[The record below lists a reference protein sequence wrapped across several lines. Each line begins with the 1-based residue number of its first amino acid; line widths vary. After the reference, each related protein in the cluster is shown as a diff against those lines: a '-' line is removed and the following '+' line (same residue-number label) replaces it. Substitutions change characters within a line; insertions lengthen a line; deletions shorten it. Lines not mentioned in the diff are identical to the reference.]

1 MLLLSLQ
8 AREFFPCLLVVWI
21 KFKCTSV
28 RLAGSV
34 FVSESFSCKT
44 EVEVGESEGIVN
56 RNGLLEGLSRLYELA
71 FLEKEDPK
79 IEMSIPIVRARKDCA
94 TVEFHCFLDETFL
107 EGDLSEVEKRCG
119 VWANRE
125 GSVIVFERCFY
136 VAMFEGYAPEI
147 IPGNMGIWIVPSDVP
162 EECFGVVPNVG
173 LAIGEEG
180 EKEKNGENSFAT

>member
-56 RNGLLEGLSRLYELA
+56 RNGL
-71 FLEKEDPK
+71 
-79 IEMSIPIVRARKDCA
+79 
-94 TVEFHCFLDETFL
+94 LDETFL